1 MEERTSDPPVASN
14 QTQPAKKTRKEPN
27 PFSFFN
33 FVTTKQEPP
42 LTAAP
47 AAAAATATTK
57 KKVLPSSKKKAT
69 ARTTSSAASQQHAAE
84 SLFDLGEEPLK
95 EDVLPLP
102 IPSKKVLP
110 RKSVEDLPLFEEEEV
125 ISVEE
130 EDEVAVGD
138 DKAVKQPGPTDNPFS
153 FKAFTQKRTS
163 QQRKKPHTS
172 GTLGLSPELLTSLP
186 SLDDG
191 VEEEGDGEEEY
202 EEKNVFQVNDD
213 QDGLEEKTISEDEQ
227 EEEGK
232 IDVNKKVK
240 EVNPFS
246 FKVFTHKRQKQQKP
260 EKEEVGKKVV
270 PAPATATAT
279 AVVVDV
285 PELDELSTIAAKG
298 TARTVGTSNS
308 NGTEG
313 MEANSRANSVAEKK
327 ARDLQRRLDVMEK
340 RLRLEEEK
348 NKVTEKRALRAEK
361 ALAALRVKEKEET
374 KQLHDIVKQ
383 VEANLITATARAEKA
398 EARIVQL
405 EKENEELLAA
415 ANSSNAASRRTGS
428 VVGEGELWEDELK
441 QYVHRTA
448 KEATDELF
456 KAASEAEDG
465 IKKLMGGA
473 NALRS
478 IAQLLQ
484 NLERFSIVT
493 TEEK

>member
-1 MEERTSDPPVASN
+1 MEERTSDPPVVSN

-47 AAAAATATTK
+47 TAAATATTK

-69 ARTTSSAASQQHAAE
+69 ARTTSGAASQQPHAAE

-102 IPSKKVLP
+102 IPCKKVLP

-125 ISVEE
+125 IGVEE
-130 EDEVAVGD
+130 EDELAVGD

-163 QQRKKPHTS
+163 QQKKKPHAS

-202 EEKNVFQVNDD
+202 EEKNVFQ
-213 QDGLEEKTISEDEQ
+213 
-227 EEEGK
+227 
-232 IDVNKKVK
+232 
-240 EVNPFS
+240 
-246 FKVFTHKRQKQQKP
+246 KQQKP
-260 EKEEVGKKVV
+260 EKEEVGKKAV
-270 PAPATATAT
+270 PAPAT

-298 TARTVGTSNS
+298 TARTTVSTSNS

-313 MEANSRANSVAEKK
+313 VEANSRANSVAEKK

-493 TEEK
+493 TEVEK